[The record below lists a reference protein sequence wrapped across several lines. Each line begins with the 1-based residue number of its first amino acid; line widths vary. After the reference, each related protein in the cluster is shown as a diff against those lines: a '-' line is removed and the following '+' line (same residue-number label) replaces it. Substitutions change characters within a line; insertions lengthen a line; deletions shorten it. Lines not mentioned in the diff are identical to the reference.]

1 MSAVGHELPLG
12 GRLTPSAVPARHQP
26 IFPRSACA
34 RSPLRVTQLAARLS
48 LAFWCELLEAL
59 PHPAFGN
66 RMRHCA
72 RLRQVRA
79 TDGGRKGWWSA
90 SGPRT
95 SGVTRW
101 RPTGVPD
108 CSGQPISNYAASRP
122 VPLAA
127 CARPLVLDRGLKPA
141 TTCCSVLLHARAKEA
156 LPATS
161 GALAVFR
168 TRGQQT
174 AALLSVSGRRGYDCK
189 CERNDQFHFKPSLT
203 ETVSTSMPFER
214 ARATGE
220 L

>member
-1 MSAVGHELPLG
+1 MSALGHELPLG

-26 IFPRSACA
+26 IFPRSACT
-34 RSPLRVTQLAARLS
+34 RSPLRVTQLAARCRSRSGANS
-48 LAFWCELLEAL
+48 LRRCRIRRSE
-59 PHPAFGN
+59 N
-66 RMRHCA
+66 RSIAQGYGEFAHR
-72 RLRQVRA
+72 RS
-79 TDGGRKGWWSA
+79 RKGWWSA

-101 RPTGVPD
+101 RPTGVPE
-108 CSGQPISNYAASRP
+108 CSGQPIFNYAASRS

-174 AALLSVSGRRGYDCK
+174 AALLSVSCRRGYDCK

-214 ARATGE
+214 AVGSSKK
-220 L
+220 